1 MMIPIARP
9 SVGAA
14 EAAAASATIQ
24 SGWLT
29 QGSETGA
36 FEREFAAAVGATHAC
51 AVMNCTAALHLALLS
66 VGVLPG
72 HEVITVSHSFIATA
86 NAIRHCGADPVFVDI
101 EPDTYNMATDRLA
114 DAISARTRA
123 ILCVHQMGMPC
134 DLEAIVSLARSR
146 GLAVVEDAAC
156 AIGSEILV
164 NGAWQRIGRPHGDV
178 ACFSLHPRKVITT
191 GEGGMLTTDDPERDR
206 LFRLWR
212 QHGMTLSD
220 LDRHSARRVLTEA
233 YAIVGYNYRMSDIQ
247 ASIGRQ
253 QLERLP
259 DLIARRRA
267 LAARYAALLAD
278 IPGLLP
284 PVEPSWAR
292 SNWQSYCVRLPAQV
306 DQWAVMQAMLDRGV
320 ATRRGIMCAHR
331 EAPYA
336 GLHHR
341 HPLSESERAQDCC
354 LLLPIYADMTE
365 ADQQSV
371 VHALRDVLR
380 ACAELRNSVAIRSMS
395 SESFP
400 TAGEGRLGRNGG
412 E

>member
-1 MMIPIARP
+1 MIPLARP
-9 SVGAA
+9 SVGAS
-14 EAAAASATIQ
+14 EAAAAGATIQ

-36 FEREFAAAVGATHAC
+36 FEREFAAAVGAPHAC
-51 AVMNCTAALHLALLS
+51 AVVNGTAALHLALLS
-66 VGVLPG
+66 VGVHPG

-86 NAIRHCGADPVFVDI
+86 NAIRYCGAEPVFVDI
-101 EPDTYNMATDRLA
+101 EADTYNMATERLA
-114 DAISARTRA
+114 EAVTERTKA

-134 DLEAIVSLARSR
+134 NLAPIVALARNC

-156 AIGSEILV
+156 AIGSEIFI
-164 NGAWQRIGRPHGDV
+164 NGAWQRIGRPEGDV
-178 ACFSLHPRKVITT
+178 VCFSFHPRKVITT
-191 GEGGMLTTDDPERDR
+191 GEGGMLTTNDPERDR

-220 LDRHSARRVLTEA
+220 LDRHSSRKVVNEA
-233 YAIVGYNYRMSDIQ
+233 YAVVGYNYRMNDIQ

-253 QLERLP
+253 QLTRLP

-267 LAARYAALLAD
+267 LAARYAVLLAD
-278 IPGLLP
+278 IPDLGL

-292 SNWQSYCVRLPAQV
+292 SNWQSYCVRLPAHA
-306 DQWAVMQAMLDRGV
+306 DQWTVMQGMLDRGI

-336 GLHHR
+336 GAAHR
-341 HPLSESERAQDCC
+341 HPLAESERAQERC
-354 LLLPIYADMTE
+354 LLLPLYADMTD

-371 VHALRDVLR
+371 AAALSDVLR
-380 ACAELRNSVAIRSMS
+380 AFPALRNGAVNRVHSAVTPPA
-395 SESFP
+395 EP
-400 TAGEGRLGRNGG
+400 WLGRNAV